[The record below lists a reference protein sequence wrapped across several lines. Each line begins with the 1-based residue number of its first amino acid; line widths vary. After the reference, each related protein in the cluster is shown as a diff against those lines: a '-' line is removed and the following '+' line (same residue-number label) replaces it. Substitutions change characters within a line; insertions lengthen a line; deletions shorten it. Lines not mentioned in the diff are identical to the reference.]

1 MSPTIRER
9 IDGVFTAKLQP
20 LGLTATL
27 TFNKPTGEPTYNPA
41 TGKTTNPTT
50 PVEVLGTVVAYDQ
63 GLVNGD
69 VIQRG
74 DLQAIVSDVAMAA
87 AGVLPEAGMVVFY
100 GLDADDEPVPWTI
113 VSVTRYP
120 VGEEVAA
127 WDMQLRGT

>member
-1 MSPTIRER
+1 MSAIRDE
-9 IDGVFTAKLQP
+9 IAAVFPDELQP

-27 TFNKPTGEPTYNPA
+27 TFNKPTGTPTYNPA

-50 PVEVLGTVVAYDQ
+50 PVALQGTVVAYGQ

-74 DLQAIVSDVAMAA
+74 DLQAIVSDVEMLG
-87 AGVLPEAGMVVFY
+87 AGILPEAGMVVFY
-100 GLDADDEPVPWTI
+100 GVDSASDPVPWTI
-113 VSVTRYP
+113 VAVTRYP
-120 VGEEVAA
+120 IGEEVAA